1 MLLMPALIVERTGD
15 FEPGDLIDF
24 CTGTS
29 RWAQRDAP
37 SLLYSTFQSPRALS
51 LHRLFRT
58 RLQMIVINR
67 FRRPATALNPETLIQ
82 R

>member
-37 SLLYSTFQSPRALS
+37 SLLYSTFQSPLYLCTDSAERD
-51 LHRLFRT
+51 FK
-58 RLQMIVINR
+58 
-67 FRRPATALNPETLIQ
+67 
-82 R
+82 